1 MRTLCGARSRSF
13 PQFAPGIQLDAVYL
27 AGSWM
32 FQTESSGEAF
42 DALGRGKSGSLE
54 SQAFEFFPQPRF
66 FLDQLDALVAQ
77 AHDSGAGPDQGSGT
91 DGEPERRGQGQ
102 TQEWPGRFKPT
113 VHRSAPARSRAL
125 RARGLRATSSSLGL
139 VPRAM

>member
-1 MRTLCGARSRSF
+1 
-13 PQFAPGIQLDAVYL
+13 
-27 AGSWM
+27 M

-54 SQAFEFFPQPRF
+54 SQALEFFPQPRF

-91 DGEPERRGQGQ
+91 DGEPARRGQGQ
-102 TQEWPGRFKPT
+102 PQEWPGRFKPT

-125 RARGLRATSSSLGL
+125 RARGLRTTSPALGL